1 MIDRNMHKGSTSNI
15 SFYQTNER
23 TDNHQLS
30 RVDMAMAVTRG
41 ATVSC
46 VGELI
51 SFQNFKIIYL

>member
-1 MIDRNMHKGSTSNI
+1 MHKGSTSNI
-15 SFYQTNER
+15 SSYQTNER
-23 TDNHQLS
+23 TDDHQLS

-51 SFQNFKIIYL
+51 SFQNFKIIHL